1 MPTSASAL
9 LAPGVHHG
17 LPAFSR
23 FPDIDRELRLL
34 ALAIVDE
41 FVSKPWYSKLTA
53 NRDLQREIM
62 VTLAQVARSLESRL
76 LTVDWP
82 MVLLADVPYL
92 VTQHW
97 QAFAAARE
105 SLVANLLGATVVD
118 TSSSRASVPADSRRS
133 STHSLHAGAAAT
145 VTRATPTNGPPAL
158 PHAGSAS
165 LRPSPAPS
173 IHIMGAASPP
183 LTPGVAALQVLEPP
197 LRTVHLT
204 TVDLVYHSLVPHVA
218 MVAER
223 VPGTSDQY
231 TMPHYDE
238 YLRMAVGQ
246 IVQSLLP
253 LASASA
259 PAERVLVR
267 EIVLMIVRSLL
278 DRFSDP
284 VYLFTLIANLLEP
297 SAEQTQEP
305 SSSAAPTSSSHS
317 STPSTISPLPSFQLW
332 WHRLHTV
339 ARHTLTQARLVWA
352 TAVHLYQQHTAAGS
366 TTTAAR
372 RHLRRRRGGGRRYHQ
387 LDVPWTRAL
396 DAMFEFSTNPA
407 TRWIATLWHLWVRPP
422 LRWAGGAF
430 IDSYLQVAATHGVT
444 PRTVAPAIRAVTQI
458 VKDAAAATF
467 ATAPS
472 ASDAAAP
479 APPPAP
485 AAASSATAIAR
496 AQRRAVKAISAFLG
510 ARDGAG
516 IERVLANH
524 TLKHAAS
531 AFRTSHLLLLILD
544 TLLFHAFAVDLGF
557 PAATHAATASSADP
571 LQLARRS
578 AKRMSGIETD
588 AGMPA
593 WWTAGAAPTL
603 GADLA
608 AEPQGGTHLST
619 TVAKGI
625 TSPAAAANA
634 APSVAPP
641 TPTPAAP
648 RGRPH
653 HRRSVSVSGVMDR
666 FLAGVTTR
674 APSPPPPTAP
684 VQSQFLGARR
694 AHAASAQHRSAS
706 VTTPPPPQHPH
717 LQRPNM
723 PRRRLSLT
731 PDMITHVGAA
741 GGGGAAARPSAGAT
755 RTTVMAQ
762 TAVPPVPTIPS
773 RFVAAGTVVTRS
785 GASGPT
791 G

>member
-1 MPTSASAL
+1 MAASASAA
-9 LAPGVHHG
+9 LAPGTHHD

-41 FVSKPWYSKLTA
+41 FISKPWYSKLTA

-62 VTLAQVARSLESRL
+62 VALAQVARSLESRL
-76 LTVDWP
+76 LAVDWP

-105 SLVANLLGATVVD
+105 SLVANLLGASGATLAD
-118 TSSSRASVPADSRRS
+118 TSSRASVPADSRRS
-133 STHSLHAGAAAT
+133 STHSLHAGAVAAAA
-145 VTRATPTNGPPAL
+145 RATPATAPPAL
-158 PHAGSAS
+158 PRAGSAS

-173 IHIMGAASPP
+173 IHVVAAASPP
-183 LTPGVAALQVLEPP
+183 PTPGMAASQVLEPP

-223 VPGTSDQY
+223 VPGTSDLY
-231 TMPHYDE
+231 TLPHYDE

-267 EIVLMIVRSLL
+267 EIVLMIARSLL

-297 SAEQTQEP
+297 NPETTQKP
-305 SSSAAPTSSSHS
+305 ATSTTATSSPSAS
-317 STPSTISPLPSFQLW
+317 SLTTTSPLPNLRLW
-332 WHRLHTV
+332 WHRIHTV

-352 TAVHLYQQHTAAGS
+352 TAVHLYRQHTAAGS
-366 TTTAAR
+366 ATTVAR
-372 RHLRRRRGGGRRYHQ
+372 RHLRRRRGGARRYHQ

-396 DAMFEFSTNPA
+396 DAMIELGANPA
-407 TRWIATLWHLWVRPP
+407 TRWIAALWHLWVRPP

-467 ATAPS
+467 APAAP
-472 ASDAAAP
+472 ASDAAP
-479 APPPAP
+479 PPPPAP

-516 IERVLANH
+516 IERVLASH

-544 TLLFHAFAVDLGF
+544 TLLFHVFAVDLGF
-557 PAATHAATASSADP
+557 PAATHAATASPADP

-588 AGMPA
+588 AGVPA
-593 WWTAGAAPTL
+593 WWTAGATPAL

-634 APSVAPP
+634 APTVAPP
-641 TPTPAAP
+641 APAPAP

-674 APSPPPPTAP
+674 APSPPPPVAP
-684 VQSQFLGARR
+684 PPFMSARR

-706 VTTPPPPQHPH
+706 VTTPQPHPP
-717 LQRPNM
+717 PNM

-731 PDMITHVGAA
+731 PDMITHVGA
-741 GGGGAAARPSAGAT
+741 T
-755 RTTVMAQ
+755 RTTVTAH
-762 TAVPPVPTIPS
+762 TAVPPVPAIPS

>member
-1 MPTSASAL
+1 MAASTSAT
-9 LAPGVHHG
+9 LAPGAHHD

-34 ALAIVDE
+34 ALAIVDA
-41 FVSKPWYSKLTA
+41 FISKPWYSKLTA

-62 VTLAQVARSLESRL
+62 VALAQVARSLESRL
-76 LTVDWP
+76 LAVDWP

-97 QAFAAARE
+97 QALAAARE
-105 SLVANLLGATVVD
+105 SLVANLLGATVAD
-118 TSSSRASVPADSRRS
+118 TPSSRASVPADSRRS
-133 STHSLHAGAAAT
+133 STHSLHAGAAAAIA
-145 VTRATPTNGPPAL
+145 RATPATSGPPAL
-158 PHAGSAS
+158 PRAGSAS

-173 IHIMGAASPP
+173 IHVMGAASPP
-183 LTPGVAALQVLEPP
+183 PTPGVAASQVLEPP
-197 LRTVHLT
+197 VRTVHLT

-223 VPGTSDQY
+223 VPGMSDQF
-231 TMPHYDE
+231 TLPHYDE

-284 VYLFTLIANLLEP
+284 VYLFTLIANMLEP
-297 SAEQTQEP
+297 STESSQKP
-305 SSSAAPTSSSHS
+305 SSPTPTTSFSLS
-317 STPSTISPLPSFQLW
+317 STPSTISPLPNLRLW

-339 ARHTLTQARLVWA
+339 ARHTLSQARLVWA
-352 TAVHLYQQHTAAGS
+352 TAIHLYRQHTAAGS
-366 TTTAAR
+366 ATTAAR
-372 RHLRRRRGGGRRYHQ
+372 RHLRRRRGSGRRYYQ

-396 DAMFEFSTNPA
+396 DAMFELGSNPA
-407 TRWIATLWHLWVRPP
+407 TRWIAVLWHLWVRPP

-467 ATAPS
+467 APLTT
-472 ASDAAAP
+472 ASDAAP
-479 APPPAP
+479 APPPHAV
-485 AAASSATAIAR
+485 AASSATAIAR

-516 IERVLANH
+516 IERVLASH

-531 AFRTSHLLLLILD
+531 SFRTSHLLLLILD
-544 TLLFHAFAVDLGF
+544 TLLFHLFAVDLGF
-557 PAATHAATASSADP
+557 PAATHAATASPADP

-588 AGMPA
+588 SGVPA

-603 GADLA
+603 GADYLA
-608 AEPQGGTHLST
+608 TEPQGGTH
-619 TVAKGI
+619 
-625 TSPAAAANA
+625 
-634 APSVAPP
+634 
-641 TPTPAAP
+641 
-648 RGRPH
+648 
-653 HRRSVSVSGVMDR
+653 
-666 FLAGVTTR
+666 F
-674 APSPPPPTAP
+674 
-684 VQSQFLGARR
+684 
-694 AHAASAQHRSAS
+694 
-706 VTTPPPPQHPH
+706 
-717 LQRPNM
+717 M

-741 GGGGAAARPSAGAT
+741 GASRPSAGTA
-755 RTTVMAQ
+755 RTTVTAH
-762 TAVPPVPTIPS
+762 TAVPPVPAIPS